1 MSKFVKELI
10 EAELKKR
17 ITDDNASDFVVV
29 STMGISGNE
38 NNELRGELKAKG
50 VQLAVV
56 PNTLFRKALKSE
68 GHGKAAELFVGP
80 CAIAYG
86 GDSVVDV
93 AKEVCDWAK
102 KIKAF
107 VVKGA
112 YVEGDTLDEKSAIEL
127 SKMPNRTE
135 LQGTVV
141 MLAMSPARQLAG
153 AIAGPGGVIAGCI
166 KAIADK
172 EDAA

>member
-1 MSKFVKELI
+1 MSKFVKDLI
-10 EAELKKR
+10 EAELKKK
-17 ITDDNASDFVVV
+17 ITDDNAKDFVVV
-29 STMGISGNE
+29 STMGVSGND
-38 NNELRGELKAKG
+38 NNMLRGELKSKG
-50 VQLAVV
+50 VKITVV
-56 PNTLFRKALKSE
+56 PNTLFRKALRSE
-68 GHGKAAELFVGP
+68 GLDSAAELFTGA

-86 GDSVVDV
+86 GDSIVDV

-112 YVEGDTLDEKSAIEL
+112 YVEGSSLDEKAAIEL
-127 SKMPNRTE
+127 SKMPNRVE
-135 LQGTVV
+135 LQGAVI

-153 AIAGPGGVIAGCI
+153 AITGPGGVIAGCL

-172 EDAA
+172 EEAA